1 MTYSCPKIVCKK
13 CGQKGHISLDC
24 NNNEIVNNENNER
37 KEIQMRQSIACQR
50 LGKAYDR
57 LEPVCGNSYDGLNVL
72 KSLEEFDMIFDMTEK
87 EGMNYDIFVSKLKD
101 IHLYLLINKNSHYFL
116 VSIFTRFIVSLKG
129 YSSDFTEI
137 LCLTYLYDN
146 CLL

>member
-1 MTYSCPKIVCKK
+1 MASQICFVCQEASTGHLTNSCPKIVCKK

-72 KSLEEFDMIFDMTEK
+72 KSLEEFDNDMIFDMTEK
-87 EGMNYDIFVSKLKD
+87 EGMIMKF
-101 IHLYLLINKNSHYFL
+101 LIWFWLSEKKRS
-116 VSIFTRFIVSLKG
+116 SITWITKCWK
-129 YSSDFTEI
+129 I
-137 LCLTYLYDN
+137 
-146 CLL
+146 

>member
-1 MTYSCPKIVCKK
+1 MANQICFVCQEASIGHLTSSCPEIVCKK

-72 KSLEEFDMIFDMTEK
+72 KSLEEFDNDMIFDMGEK
-87 EGMNYDIFVSKLKD
+87 EGMIMKFFDLICTK
-101 IHLYLLINKNSHYFL
+101 LLIL
-116 VSIFTRFIVSLKG
+116 IIW
-129 YSSDFTEI
+129 
-137 LCLTYLYDN
+137 
-146 CLL
+146 

>member
-1 MTYSCPKIVCKK
+1 MNSP
-13 CGQKGHISLDC
+13 ISLDC

-37 KEIQMRQSIACQR
+37 KETQMRQSIACQR

-87 EGMNYDIFVSKLKD
+87 EGMIMTFFNPKLKD
-101 IHLYLLINKNSHYFL
+101 IIISKDIALYFLIVLYLKMKSK
-116 VSIFTRFIVSLKG
+116 IFM
-129 YSSDFTEI
+129 D
-137 LCLTYLYDN
+137 
-146 CLL
+146 

>member
-1 MTYSCPKIVCKK
+1 MANQICFVCQEASIGHLTNSCPEIVCKK

-50 LGKAYDR
+50 LGKAYER

-72 KSLEEFDMIFDMTEK
+72 KSLEEFEMIFDMAEK
-87 EGMNYDIFVSKLKD
+87 EGM
-101 IHLYLLINKNSHYFL
+101 
-116 VSIFTRFIVSLKG
+116 
-129 YSSDFTEI
+129 I
-137 LCLTYLYDN
+137 L
-146 CLL
+146 

>member
-1 MTYSCPKIVCKK
+1 MNSGFVKTFDEFV
-13 CGQKGHISLDC
+13 ISLDC

-72 KSLEEFDMIFDMTEK
+72 RSLEEFDNDMIFDMGEK
-87 EGMNYDIFVSKLKD
+87 EGMILIFFIFYVLNY
-101 IHLYLLINKNSHYFL
+101 
-116 VSIFTRFIVSLKG
+116 
-129 YSSDFTEI
+129 
-137 LCLTYLYDN
+137 
-146 CLL
+146 